1 MRAFI
6 LYSKSQVNSFVK
18 SSVLTDVTNNSP
30 LEVLV
35 KDRGLIQEKY
45 PSLFTK
51 ELPALNPFIAKISGL
66 VQMCALWKYKDRS
79 MNHTVRAFASFGSKN
94 QRTDWT
100 CVVVSEMKV
109 HFIKRLG
116 IRMLSRSPFFELL
129 KWIESVSRMLF
140 IRKRV
145 LDQFRNYSELLIP
158 FSGHI
163 GIEFGTYVWI
173 ARKLGIKSVGIQEN
187 WDNLSTKTF
196 LTEEPDH
203 FFVWGKQSEGHI
215 RAIHKMRDTKIKVI
229 GSPRFSEYYSGNFLD
244 PFVALPDGEKARITK
259 PFVLIGG
266 TGDGIDDKVL
276 LSTTFSAL
284 SDYIREIDV
293 VYRPHPM
300 SRTSHNLS
308 ELERKYPSLL
318 IDAGE
323 GASDFGHQ
331 IPLVQNC
338 FVLLNHFSTLT
349 LEGLIAG
356 TQVAVPLFLGRE
368 TARYKYRDIFNEW
381 HHMSGISF
389 LANLHLPSDPGE
401 FASCLRDSFHRRNEI
416 RKPQDI
422 DWVCRKSQYSAEL
435 LYSLERLERE

>member
-18 SSVLTDVTNNSP
+18 SGVLADVASNSS
-30 LEVLV
+30 LQVLV
-35 KDRGLIQEKY
+35 KDQDLTQGQF
-45 PSLFTK
+45 PSLPTK
-51 ELPALNPFIAKISGL
+51 DLPGLNPLILRISGL

-79 MNHTVRAFASFGSKN
+79 MNHTVRAYASFGSKN
-94 QRTDWT
+94 QRKDWT

-109 HFIKRLG
+109 NLFKRLG

-129 KWIESVSRMLF
+129 KWIESVARTLL
-140 IRKRV
+140 IRKKT
-145 LDQFRNYSELLIP
+145 LNQFRSYSVLLIP

-173 ARKLGIKSVGIQEN
+173 AKKLGIKSVAIQEN

-196 LTEEPDH
+196 LTDEPDY
-203 FFVWGKQSEGHI
+203 FFVWGKQSEGHV
-215 RAIHKMRDTKIKVI
+215 RAIHKMRDTLITVI
-229 GSPRFSEYYSGNFLD
+229 GSPRFSTYYSGNFSD
-244 PFVALPDGEKARITK
+244 PVVALPDGRKITISK

-266 TGDGIDDKVL
+266 TGDGIDDEVL
-276 LSTTFSAL
+276 LSTTFFAL
-284 SDYIREIDV
+284 SDYMGEIEV

-300 SRTSHNLS
+300 SRTPHNLR
-308 ELERKYPSLL
+308 ELEGKYPSLL

-323 GASDFGHQ
+323 GAGDFGHQ

-368 TARYKYRDIFNEW
+368 TAMYKYGDIFNEW

-389 LANLHLPSDPGE
+389 LANLHLPANPEE
-401 FASCLRDSFHRRNEI
+401 FALSLRGSFHRRNEP
-416 RKPQDI
+416 RTSQDI
-422 DWVCRKSQYSAEL
+422 EWVCHKSQYSEKL
-435 LYSLERLERE
+435 LYSLEELEL

>member
-18 SSVLTDVTNNSP
+18 SGVLTDVASNSS
-30 LEVLV
+30 LQVLV
-35 KDRGLIQEKY
+35 KDRNLTEGQY
-45 PSLFTK
+45 PSLPTK
-51 ELPALNPFIAKISGL
+51 DLPGLNPLIPRISGL

-79 MNHTVRAFASFGSKN
+79 MNHTVRAYASFGSQN
-94 QRTDWT
+94 QRRDWT

-109 HFIKRLG
+109 NLFKRLG
-116 IRMLSRSPFFELL
+116 IRILSKSPFFELL
-129 KWIESVSRMLF
+129 KWIETFGRTLL
-140 IRKRV
+140 IRKNI
-145 LDQFRNYSELLIP
+145 LNQFRSYSELLIP

-173 ARKLGIKSVGIQEN
+173 AKKLGIKSVAIQEN

-196 LTEEPDH
+196 LTDEPDY
-203 FFVWGKQSEGHI
+203 FFVWGKQSEGHV
-215 RAIHKMRDTKIKVI
+215 RAIHKMRDTRITVI
-229 GSPRFSEYYSGNFLD
+229 GSPRFSTYYSGRILD
-244 PFVALPDGEKARITK
+244 PVVALPDGRSIAISK

-266 TGDGIDDKVL
+266 TGDGIDDEVL
-276 LSTTFSAL
+276 LSTTFDAL
-284 SDYIREIDV
+284 SEYLGEIEV

-300 SRTSHNLS
+300 SRTPHNLR
-308 ELERKYPSLL
+308 ELEVKYPSLL
-318 IDAGE
+318 IDAGD
-323 GASDFGHQ
+323 GAGDFGHQ

-368 TARYKYRDIFNEW
+368 TAMYKYRDIFNEW

-389 LANLHLPSDPGE
+389 LANLHLPANPDE
-401 FASCLRDSFHRRNEI
+401 FAVSLRDSFHRRDEP

-422 DWVCRKSQYSAEL
+422 EWVCRKSQYSEKL
-435 LYSLERLERE
+435 LNSLEELEL

>member
-1 MRAFI
+1 
-6 LYSKSQVNSFVK
+6 
-18 SSVLTDVTNNSP
+18 
-30 LEVLV
+30 
-35 KDRGLIQEKY
+35 
-45 PSLFTK
+45 
-51 ELPALNPFIAKISGL
+51 
-66 VQMCALWKYKDRS
+66 
-79 MNHTVRAFASFGSKN
+79 
-94 QRTDWT
+94 
-100 CVVVSEMKV
+100 MKV
-109 HFIKRLG
+109 NFIKRLG

-129 KWIESVSRMLF
+129 KWIESASRVFF
-140 IRKRV
+140 IRKRI

-173 ARKLGIKSVGIQEN
+173 AKKLGIKSVAIQEN

-196 LTEEPDH
+196 LTEEPDY

-215 RAIHKMRDTKIKVI
+215 RAIHKMRDTKITVI
-229 GSPRFSEYYSGNFLD
+229 GSPRFSDYYSGNFLD
-244 PFVALPDGEKARITK
+244 PVVALPDGEKVKITK

-266 TGDGIDDKVL
+266 TGDGIDDEVL

-331 IPLVQNC
+331 IPLVRNC

-381 HHMSGISF
+381 HHMSGIAF

-401 FASCLRDSFHRRNEI
+401 FALSLRDSFHRRYEP

-422 DWVCRKSQYSAEL
+422 DWVCHKSQYSAEL
-435 LYSLERLERE
+435 LNSLERLERE

>member
-18 SSVLTDVTNNSP
+18 SGVLADVASNSS
-30 LEVLV
+30 LQVLV
-35 KDRGLIQEKY
+35 KDQDLTQGKY
-45 PSLFTK
+45 PSLSTK
-51 ELPALNPFIAKISGL
+51 DLPGLNPLIPRISGL

-79 MNHTVRAFASFGSKN
+79 MNHTVRAYASFGSKN
-94 QRTDWT
+94 QRRDWT

-109 HFIKRLG
+109 NLFKRLG

-129 KWIESVSRMLF
+129 KWIESVARTLL
-140 IRKRV
+140 IRKKT
-145 LDQFRNYSELLIP
+145 LNQFRSYSALLIP

-163 GIEFGTYVWI
+163 GIEFGTYIWI
-173 ARKLGIKSVGIQEN
+173 AKKLGIKSVAIQEN

-196 LTEEPDH
+196 LTEEPDC
-203 FFVWGKQSEGHI
+203 FFVWGKQSEGHV
-215 RAIHKMRDTKIKVI
+215 RAIHKMRDTRITVI
-229 GSPRFSEYYSGNFLD
+229 GSPRFSTYYSGNFSD
-244 PFVALPDGEKARITK
+244 PVVALPDGRKITISK

-266 TGDGIDDKVL
+266 TGDGIDDEVL
-276 LSTTFSAL
+276 LSTTFVAL
-284 SDYIREIDV
+284 SDYMGEIEV

-300 SRTSHNLS
+300 SRTPHNLR
-308 ELERKYPSLL
+308 ELESKYPSLL

-323 GASDFGHQ
+323 GAGDFGHQ

-368 TARYKYRDIFNEW
+368 TAVYKYRDIFNEW

-389 LANLHLPSDPGE
+389 LANLHLPANPEE
-401 FASCLRDSFHRRNEI
+401 FALSLRDSFHRRNEP
-416 RKPQDI
+416 RKPEDI
-422 DWVCRKSQYSAEL
+422 EW
-435 LYSLERLERE
+435 

>member
-6 LYSKSQVNSFVK
+6 LYSKSQVNSFIK
-18 SSVLTDVTNNSP
+18 SGVLADIAHNSS

-35 KDRGLIQEKY
+35 KDRGLIQGNH
-45 PSLFTK
+45 PSLLTK
-51 ELPALNPFIAKISGL
+51 DLLGLNPLIPRVSGL

-94 QRTDWT
+94 QRRDWT

-109 HFIKRLG
+109 NFFKRLG
-116 IRMLSRSPFFELL
+116 IRILSQSPFFALL
-129 KWIESVSRMLF
+129 KWIESLARTLL
-140 IRKRV
+140 IRKKT
-145 LDQFRNYSELLIP
+145 LNQFKSHSALLIP

-173 ARKLGIKSVGIQEN
+173 AKKLGIKSIAIQEN

-196 LTEEPDH
+196 LTDEPDY
-203 FFVWGKQSEGHI
+203 FLVWGKQSEGHI
-215 RAIHKMRDTKIKVI
+215 RAIHKMRDTRITVV
-229 GSPRFSEYYSGNFLD
+229 GSPRFSTYYSGDFSD
-244 PFVALPDGEKARITK
+244 PVVALPDGRSITISK

-266 TGDGIDDKVL
+266 TGDGIDDEVL
-276 LSTTFSAL
+276 LSTTFLAL
-284 SDYIREIDV
+284 SDYMDEIEV

-300 SRTSHNLS
+300 SRTPHNLRQ
-308 ELERKYPSLL
+308 LESKYPSLL

-323 GASDFGHQ
+323 GAGDFGHQ

-356 TQVAVPLFLGRE
+356 TQVAVPLFLGRD
-368 TARYKYRDIFNEW
+368 TANYKYRDIFNEW

-389 LANLHLPSDPGE
+389 LANLALPASPEE
-401 FASCLRDSFHRRNEI
+401 FALTLRDSFHRRNE
-416 RKPQDI
+416 KKVPQSI
-422 DWVCRKSQYSAEL
+422 EWVCHKSHYSSEL
-435 LYSLERLERE
+435 LSALEKLER